1 MIFISSTVTDVGR
14 LAMCATASATCIG
27 SKVGSTTLRPS
38 GCNAPKVCPAAID
51 VCAFPG
57 KTTVASTSSD
67 IFKVRT
73 NVDLRHRD
81 IVLSPLD
88 GNGFS

>member
-1 MIFISSTVTDVGR
+1 
-14 LAMCATASATCIG
+14 
-27 SKVGSTTLRPS
+27 
-38 GCNAPKVCPAAID
+38 VCPAAID

-57 KTTVASTSSD
+57 KTVASTSSD
-67 IFKVRT
+67 IFKVHT